1 MKVESRREEVVTCNL
16 HVNERLYLPSVLTMA
31 CIRNTIFLVRQT
43 KLDLYITKTSY
54 IMGAFYNESLYVTL
68 ETLLQLFMKTSSS
81 QRMAEGEKRLSLFTI
96 VLTNPSVELVEE
108 TQK

>member
-1 MKVESRREEVVTCNL
+1 
-16 HVNERLYLPSVLTMA
+16 
-31 CIRNTIFLVRQT
+31 
-43 KLDLYITKTSY
+43 
-54 IMGAFYNESLYVTL
+54 MGAFYNESLYVTL